1 MKGMINKMKAKL
13 PEKITEKKVNTPDI
27 PDTINVDK
35 TIESDWNEILSSV
48 AWTYTEEDWLGR
60 D

>member
-1 MKGMINKMKAKL
+1 MKAKL
-13 PEKITEKKVNTPDI
+13 PEKITEKKVNNPDI
-27 PDTINVDK
+27 PDTINVDE